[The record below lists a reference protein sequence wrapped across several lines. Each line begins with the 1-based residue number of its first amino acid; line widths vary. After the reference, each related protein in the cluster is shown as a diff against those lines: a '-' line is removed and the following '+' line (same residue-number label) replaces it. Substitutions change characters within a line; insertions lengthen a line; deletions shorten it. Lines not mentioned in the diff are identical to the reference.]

1 MLIEAKS
8 NLARLMA
15 TENLTIEERNVPTAY
30 FDIKSRVLTVPILDG
45 NLSPQLYDLLFG
57 HEVGHALETP
67 AQGWHDSVTDL
78 KVNKSILN
86 VCEDARIEKKIK
98 RRFPGLKPSFILGYK
113 ELMDKDFF
121 GVLNEDLNDLNFIDR
136 VNLYTKG
143 GPAQGILFSHEETKL
158 LREVESTETWEEVVI
173 IARKIQNFMKEELEK
188 EEKNQ
193 KVKIKVK
200 TLIESSDEL
209 SEEDLQNMEEIDI
222 EFDADESDEKGSV
235 GEINKG
241 EKQGKSGEGEKDKDS
256 GDNLD
261 KSGQGA
267 SATGK
272 NKNEKTLE
280 SKTDNVFREREKQLY
295 KNDSKRDIIYSNIP
309 KLDVKDIIVSH
320 KDILQEIHSENKNL
334 DFYNPGELSKN
345 FVKFK
350 NESNKVVSYLVK
362 EFELRKNAEQQSRA
376 KVSKTGELNMTRI
389 HEYKLTDDLFARMTK
404 IPNGKSH
411 GLVMFI
417 DWSGSMQD
425 KINAT
430 IKQLLNLVM
439 FCKKVN
445 IPFDVYAFTTQWE
458 KTQRNKP
465 LHGKVGDLE
474 VGNQFNLL
482 NLFNHRMTAT
492 EYTTM
497 ASHMLDFGTGV
508 RSLSSFFCVPDTL
521 RLGGTPLNH
530 SIVAAFELIPEF
542 KKTNKIDIVNAVFL
556 TDGESGIIANRISYI
571 DPKTN
576 TPVSTAEGRPDWK
589 RRAIFRDPVTNATA
603 EPKYVSGWGGQAAE
617 ETMALLKLLKQRANC
632 NLMGFYVS
640 GLRDIRS
647 ALELY
652 ATFKSE
658 DTYQRRQEAE
668 QMMISMRKEKSL
680 VLEKVGYDEYYFINS
695 ATLDT
700 DDDELVVKENATTRG
715 LVTAFSK
722 YTGGKVNSR
731 IILNRFIKMIA

>member
-78 KVNKSILN
+78 KVNRDILN

-173 IARKIQNFMKEELEK
+173 IARKIQDFMKEELKK
-188 EEKNQ
+188 ENKQ
-193 KVKIKVK
+193 TKIKIK
-200 TLIESSDEL
+200 INADAEGEP
-209 SEEDLQNMEEIDI
+209 DLQDVKDLDAMDVEFEIDDG
-222 EFDADESDEKGSV
+222 EPRGTGQKLEEGEKPGKS
-235 GEINKG
+235 GKG
-241 EKQGKSGEGEKDKDS
+241 EKDNSGSDEDSKKSGNDS
-256 GDNLD
+256 
-261 KSGQGA
+261 A
-267 SATGK
+267 SASGVK
-272 NKNEKTLE
+272 NISEQLE
-280 SKTDNVFREREKQLY
+280 SKTDKSFREKEKQLY
-295 KNDSKRDIIYSNIP
+295 KNDSKRDIIYCNIP
-309 KLDVKDIIVSH
+309 KLDVKDITVSH

-334 DFYNPGELSKN
+334 EFYNPGELSKN
-345 FVKFK
+345 FIKFK

-465 LHGKVGDLE
+465 LRGKVGDLD
-474 VGNQFNLL
+474 VHTQFNLL

-497 ASHMLDFGTGV
+497 ASHLLDIGTGI
-508 RSLSSFFCVPDTL
+508 RSLSTNFSVPDGL

-576 TPVSTAEGRPDWK
+576 NPVSTSEARPDWK
-589 RRAIFRDPVTNATA
+589 RRVIFRDPVTNATS
-603 EPKYVSGWGGQAAE
+603 EPKYVHGWGGQAAE
-617 ETMALLKLLKQRANC
+617 ETTALLKLLKQRVNC

-640 GLRDIRS
+640 SLRDIRS

-652 ATFKSE
+652 APFKSE

-668 QMMISMRKEKSL
+668 QMMVTMRKEKTL
-680 VLEKVGYDEYYFINS
+680 VLEKVGYDEYYFINA

-700 DDDELVVKENATTRG
+700 EDEELTVKENATTRG
-715 LVTAFSK
+715 LVSAFSK